1 MTKKDLKQKM
11 LDFISL
17 QSDNDKDDWYTTSQN
32 AAQCIL
38 MEFAEHLN
46 IDLTVRSI
54 QIEKE

>member
-11 LDFISL
+11 LEFISL
-17 QSDNDKDDWYTTSQN
+17 QSDNDKDSWYTTSQN
-32 AAQCIL
+32 AAQYIL
-38 MEFAEHLN
+38 MEFAEYLN